1 MNQPPPNSAFISS
14 ISSQVRAPLPASAE
28 GNEFAMFLLVRK
40 FNLCTPHEI
49 RCVPTPKYIKFL
61 YISNSI
67 SIKYFSFGGY
77 LFRVLVQ
84 PRGRDGYQYGLGAYY
99 ECGGPDVRIFP
110 AAGVSSQHLSPF
122 WSVNVR
128 SNTVLLH
135 PSKWK
140 HIGITEDDVS
150 IFDKDDY
157 PKQPLDLNNTLNY
170 TFMAGQASGYGIP
183 GFARFGMLQP
193 GLFAD
198 DDMNV
203 VIVVRLVLNDG
214 FNSNAPVENSE
225 SENGLEEDGE
235 SESGKKKEEEP
246 KSPFMEAFSRRSIL
260 MEKMVDWDKKLNA
273 AKNQTVRNVLQKE
286 IDNLTDTMNKLPALE
301 SYV

>member
-1 MNQPPPNSAFISS
+1 
-14 ISSQVRAPLPASAE
+14 
-28 GNEFAMFLLVRK
+28 
-40 FNLCTPHEI
+40 
-49 RCVPTPKYIKFL
+49 
-61 YISNSI
+61 
-67 SIKYFSFGGY
+67 
-77 LFRVLVQ
+77 
-84 PRGRDGYQYGLGAYY
+84 
-99 ECGGPDVRIFP
+99 
-110 AAGVSSQHLSPF
+110 
-122 WSVNVR
+122 VR

-150 IFDKDDY
+150 NESELDVSGEIDPAIFDKDDY

-225 SENGLEEDGE
+225 SDNGVDEDDE

-286 IDNLTDTMNKLPALE
+286 IDNLIDTMNKLPRLE